1 MNCLEFALL
10 VPAACSPGGTGLRK
24 REALRGGL
32 PNLCRTGTGSGPRI
46 HKSKFICRDGQGLRG
61 PYGFSCLLPFLTSQQ
76 VAPEEDICTK
86 YILSY
91 RKELLERTVHAW
103 KSGCLA
109 TGQFAQKMSV
119 VAWTQ
124 CLNRCL
130 QIQSHPSSPEHK
142 LNELCL
148 YLTMLLCLCHILA
161 PFAKAV
167 TSFAIF
173 CLGKGVVQRTSSL
186 AATSSQ

>member
-1 MNCLEFALL
+1 M
-10 VPAACSPGGTGLRK
+10 PGNQGAWPLDS
-24 REALRGGL
+24 L
-32 PNLCRTGTGSGPRI
+32 
-46 HKSKFICRDGQGLRG
+46 HK
-61 PYGFSCLLPFLTSQQ
+61 
-76 VAPEEDICTK
+76 
-86 YILSY
+86 
-91 RKELLERTVHAW
+91 
-103 KSGCLA
+103 
-109 TGQFAQKMSV
+109 KMSV

-130 QIQSHPSSPEHK
+130 QIQSHPSSSEHK

-167 TSFAIF
+167 TVPIF